1 MVVGLQEELS
11 TQFHVIALLVHFI
24 DQHSVEVLILWRA
37 MNTANVNCSLERR
50 KCAAMNCV
58 ILLSQNLN
66 SNVDMNI
73 KGMFRVFMR

>member
-11 TQFHVIALLVHFI
+11 PQLHVIALLVHFI

-50 KCAAMNCV
+50 KCAVVNCYSF
-58 ILLSQNLN
+58 ITKL
-66 SNVDMNI
+66 
-73 KGMFRVFMR
+73 K